1 MKKKIVVLMIVLIMV
16 LGQTTLAFAGEP
28 AQHFPFPDV
37 SVNVIN
43 PCNNSPVTVTWTD
56 LVLITRNGQDAN
68 GGAHTIF
75 KLQGSMFD
83 TSGFSGQFLLNSHY
97 NGTDPDSFQETELV
111 RVVARNP
118 ETHQTIVLQD
128 TFHVNMRDG
137 VPTLEISRFDEK
149 CVGKSN

>member
-1 MKKKIVVLMIVLIMV
+1 MKRLVLVLLLVAMMV
-16 LGQTTLAFAGEP
+16 LGQTTFAFAGEP
-28 AQHFPFPDV
+28 AQRFPFPDV

-56 LVLITRNGQDAN
+56 LVLLTRNGQDAN
-68 GGAHTIF
+68 GGAHSIF

-83 TSGFSGQFLLNSHY
+83 TVRILRPIFLNSHD
-97 NGTDPDSFQETELV
+97 NVTPNSFQITEIV

-128 TFHVNMRDG
+128 TFHINMKDG